1 MGDGMN
7 LEEKLDNLPQ
17 QSGVYLM
24 KDSRKEII
32 YVGKARNLR
41 NRVRQYFTAAGHYT
55 PKVKAMMQHVKD
67 FETVVTDT
75 EVEAL
80 ILECN
85 LIKEN
90 RPKYNVLLRDDKSYP
105 YMKITWQ
112 EDYPR
117 VSKTRRVLRD
127 GAQYFGPYTDVGA
140 LNETLE
146 LIRQLFPVKT
156 CNKKISAKTGKV
168 ERPCL
173 NYHLRQCMGPCQ
185 GQVFKEDYHEMIKE
199 VVLLLDG
206 REFKL
211 LRQLEAKMKKAAKS
225 MDFEKAALYRDQWSA
240 LQKVTEKQK
249 MDMGNTLDQDV
260 IALESGTTESCVQV
274 FSVRDGKIVKQ
285 HHHFLKGDKEEKASA
300 VLASLIK
307 LYYDNAPFIPG
318 ELLTP
323 SEPEDREVIEEWLGQ
338 KRGKKVS
345 IKVPQRGE
353 KKKLVELV
361 QKNAL
366 LLIEQR
372 EKARIKK
379 DTERQ
384 NVLIEL
390 AELTGLDQPP
400 VWIEAVDISTTAG
413 TEPVGVLIVFQ
424 EGEPFKSGYRRF
436 KIQNVSGPDD
446 TGSMREVIERRFR
459 RGLEEARQISEGLKT
474 MENSKFAVF
483 PDLILVD
490 GGAGQVSTTVKVLKE
505 FNLSIP
511 VAGMVKD
518 DRHRTRG
525 IYFDGETFELKNR
538 KSLWRFVT
546 AIQDEV
552 HRFAIDFHR
561 QRRSKALTKSELDG
575 IPGVGEKTRRK
586 LLDHFRGM
594 QGLKTAT
601 VHEMMEVEGI
611 GEKQAETIRNYFIEK
626 VNAEKGEK
634 EGEV

>member
-1 MGDGMN
+1 MGDKMN
-7 LEEKLDNLPQ
+7 LDEKLANLPQ

-24 KDSRKEII
+24 KNSRKEII

-41 NRVRQYFTAAGHYT
+41 NRVRQYFTVAGQSA

-67 FETVVTDT
+67 FEIVVTDT

-105 YMKITWQ
+105 YIKITWQ

-117 VSKTRRVLRD
+117 VFKTRRILRD

-156 CNKKISAKTGKV
+156 CNKKMGADAGPI

-173 NYHLRQCMGPCQ
+173 NFHLRQCLGPCQ
-185 GQVFKEDYHEMIKE
+185 GQVYKQEYKEMIKE

-206 REFKL
+206 KELKL
-211 LRQLEAKMKKAAKS
+211 LRHLEEKMKKAS
-225 MDFEKAALYRDQWSA
+225 ENMNFEKAALYRDQWSA

-260 IALESGTTESCVQV
+260 MALESGETESCVQV

-285 HHHFLKGDKEEKASA
+285 HHHFLKGDEEERLPSI
-300 VLASLIK
+300 LASFIK
-307 LYYDNAPFIPG
+307 LYYDNAPFIPS
-318 ELLTP
+318 ELLMP
-323 SEPEDREVIEEWLGQ
+323 IEPEDREVIEAWLAQ

-345 IKVPQRGE
+345 IKIPQRGE
-353 KKKLVELV
+353 KKKLVKLV

-372 EKARIKK
+372 EKARNKK
-379 DTERQ
+379 ETERQ
-384 NVLIEL
+384 EVLMEL
-390 AELTGLDQPP
+390 AALTGLDQPP

-413 TEPVGVLIVFQ
+413 TEPVGVVVVFQ
-424 EGEPFKSGYRRF
+424 EGEAFKAGYRRF

-446 TGSMREVIERRFR
+446 TGSIREVMERRFR
-459 RGLEEARQISEGLKT
+459 RGLEEARQIGKGFRN
-474 MENSKFAVF
+474 MEDSKFAVL

-490 GGAGQVSTTVKVLKE
+490 GGAGQVSTTIKVLDQ
-505 FNLSIP
+505 FDLAIP
-511 VAGMVKD
+511 VVGMVKD

-525 IYFDGETFELKNR
+525 IYYNGQTFELKNR
-538 KSLWRFVT
+538 KSLWRFIT
-546 AIQDEV
+546 AVQDEV

-561 QRRSKALTKSELDG
+561 QRRSKGLMRSELDD

-586 LLDHFRGM
+586 LLDYFKGI
-594 QGLKTAT
+594 QKLKIAS
-601 VHEMMEVEGI
+601 VEEIMKVEGI
-611 GEKQAETIRNYFIEK
+611 GEKQAESIRNYFVEKAMVEKEEK
-626 VNAEKGEK
+626 V
-634 EGEV
+634 